1 VNLAYSARYGVG
13 PWRYDVL
20 GPGRFLGDPSR
31 QYGRIDIGTTDAPYV
46 WSGWHGREEEGSTT
60 FRWASQEATVLV
72 PLDRAATLRVQLRL
86 QPLGYPGSPPQ
97 HVTLRV
103 NGREQPQAAV
113 GPGWSTVEMTVDERQ
128 WRAGVNRVGL
138 RFAWAARPVDVGL
151 GGDAR
156 DLSAQVDYVRVQ
168 VSEPAAR

>member
-1 VNLAYSARYGVG
+1 
-13 PWRYDVL
+13 
-20 GPGRFLGDPSR
+20 
-31 QYGRIDIGTTDAPYV
+31 
-46 WSGWHGREEEGSTT
+46 
-60 FRWASQEATVLV
+60 
-72 PLDRAATLRVQLRL
+72 
-86 QPLGYPGSPPQ
+86 LGYPGSPPQ
-97 HVTLRV
+97 LVTLRV

-156 DLSAQVDYVRVQ
+156 DLSARLDYVRVQ